1 MSAPSKDNAF
11 FSTIP
16 FIAIILLLFATVF
29 LYIMKE
35 NERDKR
41 IGLQRQIDEL
51 IMKEQGFEAKLKETE
66 IANAQMAASIKF
78 QEEKISMLV
87 KSLEDEKEARSKNL
101 ANIHGKEI
109 ETQNLKAK
117 IEDIKA
123 EKEVALKSLEKL
135 NEEYLNMKFYME
147 NLIKTKEEL
156 EKKAKNLAEKE
167 GVSLGTVVIKQP
179 RS

>member
-1 MSAPSKDNAF
+1 MSAPSKDSAF

-16 FIAIILLLFATVF
+16 FIAIILLLFAAVF

-35 NERDKR
+35 NEKDKR
-41 IGLQRQIDEL
+41 IGLERQVDEL
-51 IMKEQGFEAKLKETE
+51 IVKEQGFEAKLKEAE

-78 QEEKISMLV
+78 QEEKINMLA
-87 KSLEDEKEARSKNL
+87 KSLEDEKEERIKNL
-101 ANIHGKEI
+101 AKIQGKEI
-109 ETQNLKAK
+109 ETHSLKAK
-117 IEDIKA
+117 IEEIKL
-123 EKEVALKSLEKL
+123 EKEGALKSLEKL
-135 NEEYLNMKFYME
+135 NEEYFNMKFYME

-156 EKKAKNLAEKE
+156 EKKAKDIARKE

>member
-1 MSAPSKDNAF
+1 MNKDGAF
-11 FSTIP
+11 LRTIP
-16 FIAIILLLFATVF
+16 FIAIILLLFAAVF

-41 IGLQRQIDEL
+41 VGLQRQVDEL
-51 IMKEQGFEAKLKETE
+51 MMKEQAFEAKLKETE

-78 QEEKISMLV
+78 QEEKINMLA
-87 KSLEDEKEARSKNL
+87 KSLEDEKEERGKNL
-101 ANIHGKEI
+101 AKIQGKEI

-117 IEDIKA
+117 IEEVKA
-123 EKEVALKSLEKL
+123 EKEGALKSLEKL

-156 EKKAKNLAEKE
+156 EKKAKDLAERE